1 MKIPILPSEPLP
13 EGALISAQTWLES
26 QGSQRRASSSQQNA
40 RVAQSAE
47 SRRRPRV
54 DETKAIPLARGPA
67 AAGKLQR
74 TGSPRM
80 ILEIVMLFAL
90 VVVVPALVAQVISF
104 GNGDE

>member
-13 EGALISAQTWLES
+13 EGGLGKPGPAPRQKPSGA
-26 QGSQRRASSSQQNA
+26 RPPFSQQNA

-67 AAGKLQR
+67 IAGKLQR